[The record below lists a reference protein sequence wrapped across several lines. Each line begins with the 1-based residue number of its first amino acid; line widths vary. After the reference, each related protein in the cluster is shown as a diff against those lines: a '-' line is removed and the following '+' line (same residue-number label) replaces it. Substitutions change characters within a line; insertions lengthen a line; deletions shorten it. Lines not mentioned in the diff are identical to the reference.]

1 MLILLRHF
9 LIGLSTSL
17 LGSCPLSTLNL
28 NAADMAL
35 HRPFKDVVMYALGVA
50 SLESIQIFIA
60 IQGADWLSAKP
71 QVDAFLQIVAV
82 PVFVIMGA
90 FFWHHGEK
98 KQRKEPHVP
107 TRLHP
112 FLIGV
117 VLATVNL
124 LALPFW
130 LFYTSLFYRLGWVN
144 YTVGNEIA
152 FVIGCWIATFAVL
165 LFFARGGRFMAK
177 RIGIIDNWSRHIIAV
192 VFFILAIVQTVNII
206 RSDKIIPSI
215 KEVKFHSKQAATI
228 CLDFVEK

>member
-1 MLILLRHF
+1 MLILLQHF

-50 SLESIQIFIA
+50 TLESFQILIA

-71 QVDAFLQIVAV
+71 EVDAFLQVIAL
-82 PVFVIMGA
+82 PIFVVMGI

-112 FLIGV
+112 FLIGM
-117 VLATVNL
+117 VLATINL

-130 LFYTSLFYRLGWVN
+130 FFYTSLFHRLGWVD
-144 YTVGNEIA
+144 YTIGNEIA

-165 LFFARGGRFMAK
+165 IFFAKGGRFMAR
-177 RIGIIDNWSRHIIAV
+177 RIGILDNWSRHIIAV
-192 VFFILAIVQTVNII
+192 VFFVLAIVQTVNIV
-206 RSDKIIPSI
+206 RSDHILPSI
-215 KEVKFHSKQAATI
+215 KRVLIHEKA
-228 CLDFVEK
+228 VEA